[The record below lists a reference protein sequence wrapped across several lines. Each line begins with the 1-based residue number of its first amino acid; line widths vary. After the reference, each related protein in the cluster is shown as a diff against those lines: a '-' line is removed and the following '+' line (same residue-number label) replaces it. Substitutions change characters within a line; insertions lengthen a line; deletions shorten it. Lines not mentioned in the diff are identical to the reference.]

1 MFSQNIG
8 CSKVSKN
15 DNLCIILALLTMYSS
30 SLGCRMV
37 VLTLTLVITI
47 VMSLR
52 AAVSHSTITSLEL
65 LPLYIIPGNGATT
78 CKYN

>member
-1 MFSQNIG
+1 
-8 CSKVSKN
+8 
-15 DNLCIILALLTMYSS
+15 
-30 SLGCRMV
+30 
-37 VLTLTLVITI
+37 

-52 AAVSHSTITSLEL
+52 AAVSHSIITSLEL